1 MSPRST
7 LLTSAD
13 RRPAPRVLALAA
25 LASLAVHLVLL
36 QSTIRLPNRLEE
48 SPPLLATITELPPP
62 PAPAKTVAAPQPPK
76 PKHRRVVRAAPPVRL
91 ESPDPELLAAAT
103 PAPSPASTTAESA
116 AIPLESPDA
125 VPQPPLEETIPP
137 APSIAPPRELPPR
150 IDLAYR
156 AFLGTRGFLIGDA
169 VYRLEHSGSQYRIS
183 TVGEARGL
191 AALLFP
197 GEARAKSE
205 GAITADGLQ
214 PVSYSVERT
223 SGNRREA
230 ASFDWESGMVQLNGD
245 QSAPLELPTFDPLV
259 VLWQFYFAPPAQ
271 DETEFNIA
279 TTRKVYHVT
288 FRRVGTEKIT
298 LPFGD
303 VDTEVWKRVDADST
317 IQAQVWLAPSLRYVA
332 VKLRLSNARATV
344 EGLLDSIRVDD
355 TVAQR

>member
-1 MSPRST
+1 MSSRIAFFASFDQQPGS
-7 LLTSAD
+7 
-13 RRPAPRVLALAA
+13 RVLAVAA
-25 LASLAVHLVLL
+25 LASLAVHIALL
-36 QSTIRLPNRLEE
+36 QSTIRLPDRIEE

-62 PAPAKTVAAPQPPK
+62 PAPVETLAPQPPK
-76 PKHRRVVRAAPPVRL
+76 PKHRRVVRAAPRVPV

-103 PAPSPASTTAESA
+103 PAPTSASSTAESMA
-116 AIPLESPDA
+116 SPLESPDA
-125 VPQPPLEETIPP
+125 VAPPPLEEAIPA
-137 APSIAPPRELPPR
+137 APSMAPPRELPPR

-214 PVSYSVERT
+214 PTSYSVERT
-223 SGNRREA
+223 NRREA
-230 ASFDWESGMVQLNGD
+230 ASFDWETGMVQLNGD
-245 QSAPLELPTFDPLV
+245 QSVPLELPTFDPLV
-259 VLWQFYFAPPAQ
+259 VLWQFYFSPPAQ
-271 DETEFNIA
+271 DQTEFNIA
-279 TTRKVYHVT
+279 TTRRIYHVT
-288 FRRVGTEKIT
+288 FRRIGAEKIT

-303 VDTEVWKRVDADST
+303 VDTEIWKRVDANST
-317 IQAQVWLAPSLRYVA
+317 VEAQVWLAPSLRYVA

-355 TVAQR
+355 TVAQQ

>member
-1 MSPRST
+1 MSSRIASFASFDPRPGS
-7 LLTSAD
+7 
-13 RRPAPRVLALAA
+13 RVLAVAA
-25 LASLAVHLVLL
+25 LASLAVHIVLL
-36 QSTIRLPNRLEE
+36 QSTIRLPDRIEE

-62 PAPAKTVAAPQPPK
+62 PAPVATPSPVK
-76 PKHRRVVRAAPPVRL
+76 PKHRRVVRAAPPVPV
-91 ESPDPELLAAAT
+91 ETPAPEVVAAAT
-103 PAPSPASTTAESA
+103 PVPEPVREPESVAP
-116 AIPLESPDA
+116 
-125 VPQPPLEETIPP
+125 PPLEEAIPA
-137 APSIAPPRELPPR
+137 APSLAPPRELPPR

-214 PVSYSVERT
+214 PTNYSVERT
-223 SGNRREA
+223 NRREA

-259 VLWQFYFAPPAQ
+259 VLWQFYFSPPAQ
-271 DETEFNIA
+271 DQIEFNIA
-279 TTRKVYHVT
+279 TTRRIYHVT
-288 FRRVGTEKIT
+288 FRRIGTEKIT

-303 VDTEVWKRVDADST
+303 FDTEIWKRVDADST
-317 IQAQVWLAPSLRYVA
+317 VQAQIWLAPSLRYVA

-355 TVAQR
+355 TVAQQ

>member
-1 MSPRST
+1 MSSRIASFASFDPRPGS
-7 LLTSAD
+7 
-13 RRPAPRVLALAA
+13 RVLAVAA
-25 LASLAVHLVLL
+25 LASLAVHIVLL
-36 QSTIRLPNRLEE
+36 QSTIRLPDRIEE

-62 PAPAKTVAAPQPPK
+62 PAPVATPSPVK
-76 PKHRRVVRAAPPVRL
+76 PKHRRVVRAAPPVPV
-91 ESPDPELLAAAT
+91 ETPAPEVVAAAT
-103 PAPSPASTTAESA
+103 PVPEPVREPESVAP
-116 AIPLESPDA
+116 
-125 VPQPPLEETIPP
+125 PPLEEAIPA
-137 APSIAPPRELPPR
+137 APSLAPPRELPPR

-214 PVSYSVERT
+214 PTNYSVERT
-223 SGNRREA
+223 NRREA

-259 VLWQFYFAPPAQ
+259 VLWQFYFSPPAQ
-271 DETEFNIA
+271 DQIEFNIA
-279 TTRKVYHVT
+279 TTRRIYHVT
-288 FRRVGTEKIT
+288 FRRIGTEKIT

-303 VDTEVWKRVDADST
+303 VDTEIWKRVDADST
-317 IQAQVWLAPSLRYVA
+317 VQAQIWLAPSLRHVA

-355 TVAQR
+355 TVAQQ

>member
-1 MSPRST
+1 MSSRIASFASFDPRPGS
-7 LLTSAD
+7 
-13 RRPAPRVLALAA
+13 RVLAVAA
-25 LASLAVHLVLL
+25 LASLAVHIVLL
-36 QSTIRLPNRLEE
+36 QSTIRLPDRIEE

-62 PAPAKTVAAPQPPK
+62 PAPVATPSPVK
-76 PKHRRVVRAAPPVRL
+76 PKHRRVVRAAPPVPV
-91 ESPDPELLAAAT
+91 ETPAPEVVAAAT
-103 PAPSPASTTAESA
+103 PVSEPVREPEPVAP
-116 AIPLESPDA
+116 
-125 VPQPPLEETIPP
+125 PPLEEAIPA
-137 APSIAPPRELPPR
+137 APSLAPPRELPPR

-214 PVSYSVERT
+214 PTNYSVERT
-223 SGNRREA
+223 NRREA

-259 VLWQFYFAPPAQ
+259 VLWQFYFSPPAQ
-271 DETEFNIA
+271 DQIEFNIA
-279 TTRKVYHVT
+279 TTRRIYHVT
-288 FRRVGTEKIT
+288 FRRIGTEKIT

-303 VDTEVWKRVDADST
+303 VDTEIWKRVDADST
-317 IQAQVWLAPSLRYVA
+317 VQAQIWLAPSLRYVA

-355 TVAQR
+355 TVAQQ

>member
-1 MSPRST
+1 MSSRSAFFA
-7 LLTSAD
+7 SSD
-13 RRPAPRVLALAA
+13 RWPASRVLAVAA
-25 LASLAVHLVLL
+25 LASLAVHIALL
-36 QSTIRLPNRLEE
+36 QSPIRLPDRVDE
-48 SPPLLATITELPPP
+48 SPPLVATITELPPP
-62 PAPAKTVAAPQPPK
+62 PAPVETRAPAK
-76 PKHRRVVRAAPPVRL
+76 PKHRRAVPAAPPVPV
-91 ESPDPELLAAAT
+91 ETPAPEVAAAAT
-103 PAPSPASTTAESA
+103 AVAEPVREPEPVAP
-116 AIPLESPDA
+116 
-125 VPQPPLEETIPP
+125 PPLEEAIP
-137 APSIAPPRELPPR
+137 ATPSLAPPRELPPR

-156 AFLGTRGFLIGDA
+156 AYLGTRGFLIGDA

-214 PVSYSVERT
+214 PTSYSVERS

-245 QSAPLELPTFDPLV
+245 QSVPLELPTFDPLV

-271 DETEFNIA
+271 DQTEFNIA
-279 TTRKVYHVT
+279 TTRKIYHVT
-288 FRRVGTEKIT
+288 FRRVGAEKIT

-303 VDTEVWKRVDADST
+303 VDTEIWKRVDADST

-344 EGLLDSIRVDD
+344 EGLLESIRVDD
-355 TVAQR
+355 TVAQQ

>member
-1 MSPRST
+1 
-7 LLTSAD
+7 
-13 RRPAPRVLALAA
+13 
-25 LASLAVHLVLL
+25 LASLAVHIVLL
-36 QSTIRLPNRLEE
+36 QSTIRLPDRIEE

-62 PAPAKTVAAPQPPK
+62 PAPVATPSPVK
-76 PKHRRVVRAAPPVRL
+76 PKHRRVVRAAPPVPV
-91 ESPDPELLAAAT
+91 ETPAPEVVAAAT
-103 PAPSPASTTAESA
+103 PVPEPVREPEPVAP
-116 AIPLESPDA
+116 
-125 VPQPPLEETIPP
+125 PPLEEAIPA
-137 APSIAPPRELPPR
+137 APSLAPPRELPPR
-150 IDLAYR
+150 IDLVYR

-214 PVSYSVERT
+214 PTNYSVERT
-223 SGNRREA
+223 NRREA

-271 DETEFNIA
+271 DQTEFNIA
-279 TTRKVYHVT
+279 TTRKIYHVT
-288 FRRVGTEKIT
+288 FRRIGAEKIT

-303 VDTEVWKRVDADST
+303 VDTEIWKRVDPDST

-355 TVAQR
+355 TVAQQ

>member
-1 MSPRST
+1 MSSRSAFFA
-7 LLTSAD
+7 SSD
-13 RRPAPRVLALAA
+13 RPPASRVLALAA
-25 LASLAVHLVLL
+25 LASLAVHIALL
-36 QSTIRLPNRLEE
+36 QSPIRLPDRVDE
-48 SPPLLATITELPPP
+48 SSPLVATITELPPP
-62 PAPAKTVAAPQPPK
+62 PAPVETRAPAK
-76 PKHRRVVRAAPPVRL
+76 PKHRRAVPVAPPVPV
-91 ESPDPELLAAAT
+91 ETPAPEVVAAAT
-103 PAPSPASTTAESA
+103 AVAEPVREPEPVAP
-116 AIPLESPDA
+116 
-125 VPQPPLEETIPP
+125 PPLEESIPP
-137 APSIAPPRELPPR
+137 APSLAPPRELPPR

-156 AFLGTRGFLIGDA
+156 AYLGTRGFLIGDA

-214 PVSYSVERT
+214 PTSYTVERT
-223 SGNRREA
+223 SGSRREA

-245 QSAPLELPTFDPLV
+245 QSVPLELPTFDPLV

-271 DETEFNIA
+271 DQTEFNIA
-279 TTRKVYHVT
+279 TTRKIYHVT
-288 FRRVGTEKIT
+288 FRRIGAEKIT

-303 VDTEVWKRVDADST
+303 VDTEIWKRVDTDST

-344 EGLLDSIRVDD
+344 EGRLDSIRVDD
-355 TVAQR
+355 TVAQQ

>member
-1 MSPRST
+1 MSSRIASFASFDPRPGS
-7 LLTSAD
+7 
-13 RRPAPRVLALAA
+13 RVLAVAA
-25 LASLAVHLVLL
+25 LASLAVHIVLL
-36 QSTIRLPNRLEE
+36 QSTIRLPDRIEE

-62 PAPAKTVAAPQPPK
+62 PAPVATPSPVK
-76 PKHRRVVRAAPPVRL
+76 PKHRRVVRAAPPVPV
-91 ESPDPELLAAAT
+91 ETPAPEVVAAAT
-103 PAPSPASTTAESA
+103 PVSEPVREPEPVAP
-116 AIPLESPDA
+116 
-125 VPQPPLEETIPP
+125 PPLEEAIPA
-137 APSIAPPRELPPR
+137 APSLAPPRELPPR

-214 PVSYSVERT
+214 PTNYSVERT
-223 SGNRREA
+223 NRREA

-259 VLWQFYFAPPAQ
+259 VLWQFYFSPPAQ
-271 DETEFNIA
+271 DQIEFNIA
-279 TTRKVYHVT
+279 TTRRIYHVT
-288 FRRVGTEKIT
+288 FRRIGTEKIT

-303 VDTEVWKRVDADST
+303 FDTEIWKRVDADST
-317 IQAQVWLAPSLRYVA
+317 VQAQIWLAPSLRYVA

-355 TVAQR
+355 TVAQQ

>member
-1 MSPRST
+1 MSLRSA
-7 LLTSAD
+7 LSTSSD
-13 RRPAPRVLALAA
+13 RRPASRVLAVAA
-25 LASLAVHLVLL
+25 LASLAVHIALL
-36 QSTIRLPNRLEE
+36 QSPFRLPDRGDD

-62 PAPAKTVAAPQPPK
+62 PKPVETRAPQPPK
-76 PKHRRVVRAAPPVRL
+76 PKHRRVVRTAPPVPV
-91 ESPDPELLAAAT
+91 ETPAPETVAAAT
-103 PAPSPASTTAESA
+103 PVPAPEPVREPEPVA
-116 AIPLESPDA
+116 P
-125 VPQPPLEETIPP
+125 PPLEEAIPP
-137 APSIAPPRELPPR
+137 APSLAPPRELPPR

-230 ASFDWESGMVQLNGD
+230 ASFDWESGMVELNGD

-279 TTRKVYHVT
+279 TTRKIYHVT
-288 FRRVGTEKIT
+288 FRRIGAEKIT

-303 VDTEVWKRVDADST
+303 VDTEIWKRVDPDST

-355 TVAQR
+355 TVAQQ

>member
-1 MSPRST
+1 MSSRIAFFT
-7 LLTSAD
+7 FFD
-13 RRPAPRVLALAA
+13 QRPGSRVLAVAA
-25 LASLAVHLVLL
+25 LASLAVHIALL
-36 QSTIRLPNRLEE
+36 QSTIRLPDRVEE

-62 PAPAKTVAAPQPPK
+62 PALVEKPAPVK
-76 PKHRRVVRAAPPVRL
+76 PKHRRVVRAAPAAPV
-91 ESPDPELLAAAT
+91 ETPAPEVVAAAT
-103 PAPSPASTTAESA
+103 PVPEPVREPEPVAP
-116 AIPLESPDA
+116 
-125 VPQPPLEETIPP
+125 PPLEEAIPA
-137 APSIAPPRELPPR
+137 APSLAPPRELPPR

-214 PVSYSVERT
+214 PTNYSVERT
-223 SGNRREA
+223 NRREA

-259 VLWQFYFAPPAQ
+259 VLWQFYFSPPAQ
-271 DETEFNIA
+271 DQIEFNIA
-279 TTRKVYHVT
+279 TTRRIYHVT
-288 FRRVGTEKIT
+288 FRRIGTEKIT

-303 VDTEVWKRVDADST
+303 FDTEIWKRVDADST
-317 IQAQVWLAPSLRYVA
+317 VQAQIWLAPSLRYVA

-355 TVAQR
+355 TVAQQ

>member
-1 MSPRST
+1 
-7 LLTSAD
+7 
-13 RRPAPRVLALAA
+13 VAA
-25 LASLAVHLVLL
+25 LASLAVHIVLL
-36 QSTIRLPNRLEE
+36 QSTIRLPDRIEE

-62 PAPAKTVAAPQPPK
+62 PAPVATPSPVK
-76 PKHRRVVRAAPPVRL
+76 PKHRRVVRAAPPVPV
-91 ESPDPELLAAAT
+91 ETPAPEVVAAAT
-103 PAPSPASTTAESA
+103 PVPEPVREPEPVAP
-116 AIPLESPDA
+116 
-125 VPQPPLEETIPP
+125 PPLEEAIPA
-137 APSIAPPRELPPR
+137 APSLAPPRELPPR

-214 PVSYSVERT
+214 PTNYSVERT
-223 SGNRREA
+223 NRREA

-259 VLWQFYFAPPAQ
+259 VLWQFYFSPPAQ
-271 DETEFNIA
+271 DQIEFNIA
-279 TTRKVYHVT
+279 TTRRIYHVT
-288 FRRVGTEKIT
+288 FRRIGTEKIT

-303 VDTEVWKRVDADST
+303 FDTEIWKRVDADST
-317 IQAQVWLAPSLRYVA
+317 VQAQIWLAPSLRYVA

-355 TVAQR
+355 TVAQQ

>member
-1 MSPRST
+1 MSSRIA
-7 LLTSAD
+7 LLASFD
-13 RRPAPRVLALAA
+13 QRPASRVLAVAA
-25 LASLAVHLVLL
+25 LASLAVHIALL
-36 QSTIRLPNRLEE
+36 QTTIRLPDRLQE
-48 SPPLLATITELPPP
+48 SEPLLATITELPPP
-62 PAPAKTVAAPQPPK
+62 PAPVETLAPQPPK
-76 PKHRRVVRAAPPVRL
+76 PKHRRVVRAAPAVPV
-91 ESPDPELLAAAT
+91 ETPAPEVVAAAT
-103 PAPSPASTTAESA
+103 PVPVPEPVREPEPVAP
-116 AIPLESPDA
+116 
-125 VPQPPLEETIPP
+125 PPLEEAIPA
-137 APSIAPPRELPPR
+137 APSLAPPRELPPR

-214 PVSYSVERT
+214 PTSYSVERI
-223 SGNRREA
+223 NRREA

-259 VLWQFYFAPPAQ
+259 VLWQFYFSPPAQ
-271 DETEFNIA
+271 DQTEFNIA
-279 TTRKVYHVT
+279 TTRKIYHVT
-288 FRRVGTEKIT
+288 FRRVGAEKIT

-303 VDTEVWKRVDADST
+303 VDTEIWKRVDADST
-317 IQAQVWLAPSLRYVA
+317 VEAQVWLAPSLRYVA

-355 TVAQR
+355 TVAQQ

>member
-1 MSPRST
+1 MSLRNALSPS
-7 LLTSAD
+7 SD
-13 RRPAPRVLALAA
+13 PRPASRVLAVAA
-25 LASLAVHLVLL
+25 LASLAVHIALL
-36 QSTIRLPNRLEE
+36 QSPFRLPDRVDD

-62 PAPAKTVAAPQPPK
+62 PKPVETRAPPPAK
-76 PKHRRVVRAAPPVRL
+76 PKHRRAVRAAPPVPV
-91 ESPDPELLAAAT
+91 ENPAPETVAAAT
-103 PAPSPASTTAESA
+103 PVPAPEPVREPEPAA
-116 AIPLESPDA
+116 P
-125 VPQPPLEETIPP
+125 PPLEEAIPP
-137 APSIAPPRELPPR
+137 APSLAPPRELPPR

-214 PVSYSVERT
+214 PTSYSVERT

-279 TTRKVYHVT
+279 TTRKIYHVT
-288 FRRVGTEKIT
+288 FRRIGTEKIT

-303 VDTEVWKRVDADST
+303 VDTEIWKRVDADST

-355 TVAQR
+355 TVAQQ

>member
-1 MSPRST
+1 MSSRIASFASFDPRPGS
-7 LLTSAD
+7 
-13 RRPAPRVLALAA
+13 RVLAVAA
-25 LASLAVHLVLL
+25 LASLAVHIVLL
-36 QSTIRLPNRLEE
+36 QSTIRLPDRIEE

-62 PAPAKTVAAPQPPK
+62 PAPVATPSPVK
-76 PKHRRVVRAAPPVRL
+76 PKHRRVVRAAPPVPV
-91 ESPDPELLAAAT
+91 ETPAPEVVAAAT
-103 PAPSPASTTAESA
+103 PVPEPVREPEPVAP
-116 AIPLESPDA
+116 
-125 VPQPPLEETIPP
+125 PPLEEAIPA
-137 APSIAPPRELPPR
+137 APSLAPPRELPPR

-214 PVSYSVERT
+214 PTNYSVERT
-223 SGNRREA
+223 NRREA

-259 VLWQFYFAPPAQ
+259 VLWQFYFSPPAQ
-271 DETEFNIA
+271 DQIEFNIA
-279 TTRKVYHVT
+279 TTRRIYHVT
-288 FRRVGTEKIT
+288 FRRIGTEKIT

-303 VDTEVWKRVDADST
+303 VDTEIWKRVDADST
-317 IQAQVWLAPSLRYVA
+317 VQAQIWLAPSLRHVA

-355 TVAQR
+355 TVAQQ

>member
-1 MSPRST
+1 MSSRIASFASFDPRPGS
-7 LLTSAD
+7 
-13 RRPAPRVLALAA
+13 RVLAVAA
-25 LASLAVHLVLL
+25 LASLAVHIVLL
-36 QSTIRLPNRLEE
+36 QSTIRLPDRIEE

-62 PAPAKTVAAPQPPK
+62 PAPVATPSPVK
-76 PKHRRVVRAAPPVRL
+76 PKHRRVVRAAPPVPV
-91 ESPDPELLAAAT
+91 ETPAPEVVAAAT
-103 PAPSPASTTAESA
+103 PVPEPVREPESVAP
-116 AIPLESPDA
+116 
-125 VPQPPLEETIPP
+125 PPLEEAIPA
-137 APSIAPPRELPPR
+137 APSLAPPRELPPR

-214 PVSYSVERT
+214 PTNYSVERT
-223 SGNRREA
+223 NRREA

-259 VLWQFYFAPPAQ
+259 VLWQFYFSPPAQ
-271 DETEFNIA
+271 DQIEFNIA
-279 TTRKVYHVT
+279 TTRRIYHVT
-288 FRRVGTEKIT
+288 FRRIGTEKIT

-303 VDTEVWKRVDADST
+303 VDTEIWKRVDADST
-317 IQAQVWLAPSLRYVA
+317 VQAQIWLAPSLRYVA

-355 TVAQR
+355 TVAQQ

>member
-1 MSPRST
+1 MSSRIAFFASV
-7 LLTSAD
+7 D
-13 RRPAPRVLALAA
+13 RRPASRVLAVAA
-25 LASLAVHLVLL
+25 LASLAVHIALL
-36 QSTIRLPNRLEE
+36 QTTIRLPDRLQE
-48 SPPLLATITELPPP
+48 SEPLLATITELPPP
-62 PAPAKTVAAPQPPK
+62 PAPVDTLAPQPPK
-76 PKHRRVVRAAPPVRL
+76 PKHRRVVRAAP
-91 ESPDPELLAAAT
+91 AALVET
-103 PAPSPASTTAESA
+103 PAPEVVAAST
-116 AIPLESPDA
+116 P
-125 VPQPPLEETIPP
+125 VPVPEPVREPEPVAPPPLEEAIPA
-137 APSIAPPRELPPR
+137 APSLAPPRELPPR

-205 GAITADGLQ
+205 GAIPADGLQ
-214 PVSYSVERT
+214 PTSYSVERT
-223 SGNRREA
+223 SVNRREA

-259 VLWQFYFAPPAQ
+259 VLWQFYFSPPAQ
-271 DETEFNIA
+271 DQTEFNIA
-279 TTRKVYHVT
+279 TTRKIYHVT
-288 FRRVGTEKIT
+288 FRRVGAEKIT

-303 VDTEVWKRVDADST
+303 VDTEIWKRVDADST
-317 IQAQVWLAPSLRYVA
+317 VEAQVWLAPSLRYVA

-355 TVAQR
+355 TVAQQ

>member
-1 MSPRST
+1 MSSRI
-7 LLTSAD
+7 AFFAFFD
-13 RRPAPRVLALAA
+13 QRPGSRVLAVAA
-25 LASLAVHLVLL
+25 LASLAVHIALL
-36 QSTIRLPNRLEE
+36 QSTIRLPDRLEE

-62 PAPAKTVAAPQPPK
+62 PAPVEKPAPVK
-76 PKHRRVVRAAPPVRL
+76 PKHRRVVRAAPAAPV
-91 ESPDPELLAAAT
+91 ETPAPEVVAAAT
-103 PAPSPASTTAESA
+103 PVPEPVREPEPVAP
-116 AIPLESPDA
+116 
-125 VPQPPLEETIPP
+125 PPLEEAIPA
-137 APSIAPPRELPPR
+137 APSLAPPRELPLR

-214 PVSYSVERT
+214 PTNYSVERT
-223 SGNRREA
+223 NRREA

-259 VLWQFYFAPPAQ
+259 VLWQFYFSPPAQ
-271 DETEFNIA
+271 DQIEFNIA
-279 TTRKVYHVT
+279 TTRKIYHVT
-288 FRRVGTEKIT
+288 FRRIGAEKIT

-303 VDTEVWKRVDADST
+303 VDTEIWKRVDADST
-317 IQAQVWLAPSLRYVA
+317 VQAQIWLAPSLRYVA

-355 TVAQR
+355 TIAQQ

>member
-1 MSPRST
+1 MSSRIASFASFDPRPGS
-7 LLTSAD
+7 
-13 RRPAPRVLALAA
+13 RVLAVAA
-25 LASLAVHLVLL
+25 LASLAVHIVLL
-36 QSTIRLPNRLEE
+36 QSTIRLPDRIEE

-62 PAPAKTVAAPQPPK
+62 PAPVATPSPVK
-76 PKHRRVVRAAPPVRL
+76 PKHRRVVRAAPPVPV
-91 ESPDPELLAAAT
+91 ETPAPEVVAAAT
-103 PAPSPASTTAESA
+103 PVPEPVAP
-116 AIPLESPDA
+116 
-125 VPQPPLEETIPP
+125 PPLEEAIPA
-137 APSIAPPRELPPR
+137 APSLAPPRELPPR

-197 GEARAKSE
+197 GEARARSE

-355 TVAQR
+355 TVAQQ

>member
-1 MSPRST
+1 MSLRSA
-7 LLTSAD
+7 LSTSSD
-13 RRPAPRVLALAA
+13 RRPASRVLAVAA
-25 LASLAVHLVLL
+25 LASLAVHIALL
-36 QSTIRLPNRLEE
+36 QTTIRLPNGVEE

-62 PAPAKTVAAPQPPK
+62 PAPAETLAPQPPK
-76 PKHRRVVRAAPPVRL
+76 PKHRRVVRAASPVPV
-91 ESPDPELLAAAT
+91 ETPAPEIVAAAT
-103 PAPSPASTTAESA
+103 PVPDPVPELVREPEPVAP
-116 AIPLESPDA
+116 
-125 VPQPPLEETIPP
+125 PPLEETIPP
-137 APSIAPPRELPPR
+137 APSLAPPRELPPR

-205 GAITADGLQ
+205 GAITSDGLQ
-214 PVSYSVERT
+214 PTSYSVERT

-279 TTRKVYHVT
+279 TTRKIYHVT
-288 FRRVGTEKIT
+288 FRRVGAEKIT

-303 VDTEVWKRVDADST
+303 VDTEIWKRVDADST

-355 TVAQR
+355 TVAQQ

>member
-1 MSPRST
+1 MRSARST
-7 LLTSAD
+7 SSD
-13 RRPAPRVLALAA
+13 PRPASRVLAVAA
-25 LASLAVHLVLL
+25 LASLAVHIALL
-36 QSTIRLPNRLEE
+36 QSPFRLPDRVDD

-62 PAPAKTVAAPQPPK
+62 PKPVETRAPPPPR
-76 PKHRRVVRAAPPVRL
+76 PKHRRVVHAAPPVPV
-91 ESPDPELLAAAT
+91 ETPAPETVAAAT
-103 PAPSPASTTAESA
+103 PVPAPEPVREPEPVA
-116 AIPLESPDA
+116 P
-125 VPQPPLEETIPP
+125 PPLEEAIPP
-137 APSIAPPRELPPR
+137 APSLAPPRELPPR

-183 TVGEARGL
+183 TIGEARGL

-230 ASFDWESGMVQLNGD
+230 ASFDWESGMVELNGD

-259 VLWQFYFAPPAQ
+259 VLWQFYFSPPSQ

-279 TTRKVYHVT
+279 TTRKIYHVT
-288 FRRVGTEKIT
+288 FRRIGAEKIT

-303 VDTEVWKRVDADST
+303 VDTEIWKRVDPDST

-355 TVAQR
+355 TVAQQ

>member
-1 MSPRST
+1 MSPRTAFVAS
-7 LLTSAD
+7 SD
-13 RRPAPRVLALAA
+13 RRPASRVLAVAA
-25 LASLAVHLVLL
+25 LASLAVHIALL
-36 QSTIRLPNRLEE
+36 QSPIGLPGRVDE
-48 SPPLLATITELPPP
+48 SPPLVATITELPPP
-62 PAPAKTVAAPQPPK
+62 PAPVERLTPVK
-76 PKHRRVVRAAPPVRL
+76 PKHRRVVRAAPAVPL
-91 ESPDPELLAAAT
+91 ETPAPEVVAAAT
-103 PAPSPASTTAESA
+103 P
-116 AIPLESPDA
+116 
-125 VPQPPLEETIPP
+125 VPEPVPEPEPVVPPPLEEAIP
-137 APSIAPPRELPPR
+137 ATPSLAPPRELPPR

-214 PVSYSVERT
+214 PTSYSVERT

-259 VLWQFYFAPPAQ
+259 VLWQFYFAPPTQ
-271 DETEFNIA
+271 DQTEFNIA
-279 TTRKVYHVT
+279 TTRKIYHVT
-288 FRRVGTEKIT
+288 FRRVGAEKIT

-303 VDTEVWKRVDADST
+303 VDTEIWKRVDADST
-317 IQAQVWLAPSLRYVA
+317 IEAQIWLAPSLRYVA

-355 TVAQR
+355 TVAQQ

>member
-1 MSPRST
+1 MSLHST
-7 LLTSAD
+7 LWGSSD
-13 RRPAPRVLALAA
+13 RRPASRVLAVAA
-25 LASLAVHLVLL
+25 VASLAVHIALL
-36 QSTIRLPNRLEE
+36 QSPFRLPDRVDE

-62 PAPAKTVAAPQPPK
+62 PAPVETVAPQPAK
-76 PKHRRVVRAAPPVRL
+76 PKHRRVVRAAPPIPV
-91 ESPDPELLAAAT
+91 ESPAPETVADAT
-103 PAPSPASTTAESA
+103 PVPAAEPVREPDPVAP
-116 AIPLESPDA
+116 
-125 VPQPPLEETIPP
+125 PPLEEAIPP
-137 APSIAPPRELPPR
+137 APSMAPPRELPPR

-169 VYRLEHSGSQYRIS
+169 VYRLEHSGNQYRIS

-214 PVSYSVERT
+214 PTSYSVERT

-271 DETEFNIA
+271 DETQFNIA
-279 TTRKVYHVT
+279 TTRKIYHVT
-288 FRRVGTEKIT
+288 FRRIGAEKIT
-298 LPFGD
+298 LPFGE
-303 VDTEVWKRVDADST
+303 VDTEIWKRVDADST
-317 IQAQVWLAPSLRYVA
+317 IEAQVWLAPSLRYVA

-355 TVAQR
+355 TVAQQ

>member
-1 MSPRST
+1 MSSRSAFFA
-7 LLTSAD
+7 SSD
-13 RRPAPRVLALAA
+13 RPPASRVLALAA
-25 LASLAVHLVLL
+25 LASLAVHIALL
-36 QSTIRLPNRLEE
+36 QSPIRLPDRVDDS
-48 SPPLLATITELPPP
+48 SPLVATITELPPP
-62 PAPAKTVAAPQPPK
+62 PAPVETRAPAK
-76 PKHRRVVRAAPPVRL
+76 PKHRRAVPAAPPVPV
-91 ESPDPELLAAAT
+91 ETPAPEVAAAAT
-103 PAPSPASTTAESA
+103 AVAEPVREPEPVAP
-116 AIPLESPDA
+116 
-125 VPQPPLEETIPP
+125 PPLEEAIP
-137 APSIAPPRELPPR
+137 ATPSLAPPRELPSR

-156 AFLGTRGFLIGDA
+156 AYLGTRGFLIGDA

-214 PVSYSVERT
+214 PTSYSVERT

-245 QSAPLELPTFDPLV
+245 QSVPLELPTFDPLV

-271 DETEFNIA
+271 DQTEFNIA
-279 TTRKVYHVT
+279 TTRKIYHVT
-288 FRRVGTEKIT
+288 FRRIGAEKIT
-298 LPFGD
+298 LPFGE
-303 VDTEVWKRVDADST
+303 VDTEIWKRVDADST

-355 TVAQR
+355 TVAQQ

>member
-1 MSPRST
+1 MSSRIASFASFDPRPGS
-7 LLTSAD
+7 
-13 RRPAPRVLALAA
+13 RVLAVAA
-25 LASLAVHLVLL
+25 LASLAVHIVLL
-36 QSTIRLPNRLEE
+36 QSTIRLPDRIEE

-62 PAPAKTVAAPQPPK
+62 PAPVATPSPVK
-76 PKHRRVVRAAPPVRL
+76 PKHRRVVRAAPPVPV
-91 ESPDPELLAAAT
+91 ETPAPEVVAAAT
-103 PAPSPASTTAESA
+103 PVPEPVREPEPVAP
-116 AIPLESPDA
+116 
-125 VPQPPLEETIPP
+125 PPLEEAIPA
-137 APSIAPPRELPPR
+137 APSLAPPRELPPR

-214 PVSYSVERT
+214 PTNYSVERT
-223 SGNRREA
+223 NRREA

-259 VLWQFYFAPPAQ
+259 VLWQFYFSPPAQ
-271 DETEFNIA
+271 DQIEFNIA
-279 TTRKVYHVT
+279 TTRRIYHVT
-288 FRRVGTEKIT
+288 FRRIGTEKIT

-303 VDTEVWKRVDADST
+303 FDTEIWKRVDADST

-355 TVAQR
+355 TVAQQ

>member
-1 MSPRST
+1 MSSRIAF
-7 LLTSAD
+7 SASSD
-13 RRPAPRVLALAA
+13 QRPASRVLAVAA
-25 LASLAVHLVLL
+25 LASLAVHIVLL
-36 QSTIRLPNRLEE
+36 QSTIRLPDRIDE

-62 PAPAKTVAAPQPPK
+62 PAPLKTLAPQP
-76 PKHRRVVRAAPPVRL
+76 PKHRRVVRAAPRVPV

-103 PAPSPASTTAESA
+103 PASASSSSAAESTA
-116 AIPLESPDA
+116 TPLESPDA
-125 VPQPPLEETIPP
+125 IPPPPLEEAIPA
-137 APSIAPPRELPPR
+137 APSLAPPRELPPR
-150 IDLAYR
+150 IDLVYR

-169 VYRLEHSGSQYRIS
+169 VYRLEHSGSQYHIS

-214 PVSYSVERT
+214 PTSYSVERT

-271 DETEFNIA
+271 DQTEFNIA
-279 TTRKVYHVT
+279 TTRRIYHVT
-288 FRRVGTEKIT
+288 FRRVGAEKIT

-303 VDTEVWKRVDADST
+303 VDTEIWKRVDPDST

-355 TVAQR
+355 TVAQQ

>member
-1 MSPRST
+1 MSSRSA
-7 LLTSAD
+7 LLASFD
-13 RRPAPRVLALAA
+13 QRPASRVLAVAA
-25 LASLAVHLVLL
+25 LASLAVHIALL
-36 QSTIRLPNRLEE
+36 QTTIRLPDRLQE
-48 SPPLLATITELPPP
+48 SEPLLATITELPPP
-62 PAPAKTVAAPQPPK
+62 PAPVETLAPQAPK
-76 PKHRRVVRAAPPVRL
+76 PKHRRVVRAAPAVPVETL
-91 ESPDPELLAAAT
+91 APEVVAAAT
-103 PAPSPASTTAESA
+103 PLPVPEPVRESEPVAP
-116 AIPLESPDA
+116 
-125 VPQPPLEETIPP
+125 PPLEEAIPA
-137 APSIAPPRELPPR
+137 APSLAPPRELPPR

-214 PVSYSVERT
+214 PTSYSVERI
-223 SGNRREA
+223 NRREA

-259 VLWQFYFAPPAQ
+259 VLWQFYFSPPAQ
-271 DETEFNIA
+271 DQTEFNIA
-279 TTRKVYHVT
+279 TTRRIYHVT
-288 FRRVGTEKIT
+288 FRRIGAEKIT

-303 VDTEVWKRVDADST
+303 VDTEIWKRVDADST
-317 IQAQVWLAPSLRYVA
+317 VQAQVWLAPSLRYVA

-355 TVAQR
+355 TVAQQ

>member
-1 MSPRST
+1 MSSRIAFLAS
-7 LLTSAD
+7 SD
-13 RRPAPRVLALAA
+13 RRPASRVLAVAA
-25 LASLAVHLVLL
+25 LASLAVHIVLL
-36 QSTIRLPNRLEE
+36 QSTIRLPDRIEE

-62 PAPAKTVAAPQPPK
+62 PAPVEKPAPVK
-76 PKHRRVVRAAPPVRL
+76 PKHRRVVRAAPAAPV
-91 ESPDPELLAAAT
+91 ETPAPEVVAAAT
-103 PAPSPASTTAESA
+103 PVPEPVREPEPVAP
-116 AIPLESPDA
+116 
-125 VPQPPLEETIPP
+125 PPLEEAIPA
-137 APSIAPPRELPPR
+137 APSLAPPRELPPR

-214 PVSYSVERT
+214 PTNYSVERT
-223 SGNRREA
+223 NRREA

-259 VLWQFYFAPPAQ
+259 VLWQFYFSPPAQ
-271 DETEFNIA
+271 DQIEFNIA
-279 TTRKVYHVT
+279 TTRRIYHVT
-288 FRRVGTEKIT
+288 FRRIGTEKIT

-303 VDTEVWKRVDADST
+303 FDTEIWKRVDADST
-317 IQAQVWLAPSLRYVA
+317 VQAQVWLAPSLRYVA

-355 TVAQR
+355 TVAQQ

>member
-1 MSPRST
+1 MSSRIALFASFDPRPGS
-7 LLTSAD
+7 
-13 RRPAPRVLALAA
+13 RVLAVAA
-25 LASLAVHLVLL
+25 LASLAVHIALL
-36 QSTIRLPNRLEE
+36 QTTIRLPDRLQE
-48 SPPLLATITELPPP
+48 SEPLLATITELPPP
-62 PAPAKTVAAPQPPK
+62 PAPVETLAPQPPK
-76 PKHRRVVRAAPPVRL
+76 PKHRRVVRAAPAVPV
-91 ESPDPELLAAAT
+91 ETPAPEVVAAAT
-103 PAPSPASTTAESA
+103 PVPEPVRETEPVAP
-116 AIPLESPDA
+116 
-125 VPQPPLEETIPP
+125 PPLEEAIPA
-137 APSIAPPRELPPR
+137 APSLAPPRELPPR

-214 PVSYSVERT
+214 PTSYSVERI
-223 SGNRREA
+223 NRREA

-259 VLWQFYFAPPAQ
+259 VLWQFYFSPPAQ
-271 DETEFNIA
+271 DQTEFNIA
-279 TTRKVYHVT
+279 TTRRIYHVT
-288 FRRVGTEKIT
+288 FRRIGAEKIT

-303 VDTEVWKRVDADST
+303 VDTEIWKRVDADST
-317 IQAQVWLAPSLRYVA
+317 VQAQVWLAPSLRYVA

-355 TVAQR
+355 TVAQQ

>member
-1 MSPRST
+1 MFPRST
-7 LLTSAD
+7 LLTSTE

-25 LASLAVHLVLL
+25 LASLAVHIALL
-36 QSTIRLPNRLEE
+36 QSTIRLPDRVEE
-48 SPPLLATITELPPP
+48 PVPLQATITELPPP
-62 PAPAKTVAAPQPPK
+62 PAPAETVAPRPPK
-76 PKHRRVVRAAPPVRL
+76 PKHRRVVRAAPPVRV

-103 PAPSPASTTAESA
+103 PAPTPSPTIAESA

-125 VPQPPLEETIPP
+125 VPPPPLEETIPP
-137 APSIAPPRELPPR
+137 APSLAPPRELPPR

-197 GEARAKSE
+197 GEARARSE

-355 TVAQR
+355 TVAQQ

>member
-1 MSPRST
+1 MSSRSAFFA
-7 LLTSAD
+7 SSD
-13 RRPAPRVLALAA
+13 RPPASRVLALAA
-25 LASLAVHLVLL
+25 LASLAVHIALL
-36 QSTIRLPNRLEE
+36 QSPIRLPDRVDE
-48 SPPLLATITELPPP
+48 SPPLVATITELPPP
-62 PAPAKTVAAPQPPK
+62 PAPVETRAPAK
-76 PKHRRVVRAAPPVRL
+76 PKHRRAVPAAPPVPV
-91 ESPDPELLAAAT
+91 ETPAPEVAAAAT
-103 PAPSPASTTAESA
+103 AVAEPVREPEPVAP
-116 AIPLESPDA
+116 
-125 VPQPPLEETIPP
+125 PPLEEAIP
-137 APSIAPPRELPPR
+137 ATPSLAPPRELPPR

-156 AFLGTRGFLIGDA
+156 AYLGTRGFLIGDA

-214 PVSYSVERT
+214 PTSYSVERT

-245 QSAPLELPTFDPLV
+245 QSVPLELPTFDPLV

-271 DETEFNIA
+271 DQTEFNIA
-279 TTRKVYHVT
+279 TTRKIYHVT
-288 FRRVGTEKIT
+288 FRRIGAEKIT
-298 LPFGD
+298 LPFGE
-303 VDTEVWKRVDADST
+303 VDTEIWKRVDADST

-355 TVAQR
+355 TVAQQ

>member
-1 MSPRST
+1 MSQRSA
-7 LLTSAD
+7 LAASSD
-13 RRPAPRVLALAA
+13 RRPASRVLAAA
-25 LASLAVHLVLL
+25 VLASLAVHVALL
-36 QSTIRLPNRLEE
+36 QSSIRLPDRIDP

-62 PAPAKTVAAPQPPK
+62 PAPVEKRPPAK
-76 PKHRRVVRAAPPVRL
+76 PKHRHLVRAAPPALV
-91 ESPDPELLAAAT
+91 ETPAPEVVAAAT
-103 PAPSPASTTAESA
+103 APPQSVTASPAFTD
-116 AIPLESPDA
+116 PV
-125 VPQPPLEETIPP
+125 VPPPIEEAIPP
-137 APSIAPPRELPPR
+137 APSLAPPRELPPR

-197 GEARAKSE
+197 GEARAISE
-205 GAITADGLQ
+205 GAITAEGLQ
-214 PVSYSVERT
+214 PSSYSVERT

-271 DETEFNIA
+271 DQAKFNIA
-279 TTRKVYHVT
+279 TTRKIYHVT
-288 FRRVGTEKIT
+288 FRRVGAEKIT

-303 VDTEVWKRVDADST
+303 VDTEIWKRVDADST
-317 IQAQVWLAPSLRYVA
+317 VQAQVWLAPSLRYVA

-355 TVAQR
+355 TVAQQ

>member
-1 MSPRST
+1 MSSRIA
-7 LLTSAD
+7 LLAFFD
-13 RRPAPRVLALAA
+13 QRPGSRVLAVAA
-25 LASLAVHLVLL
+25 LASLAVHIALL
-36 QSTIRLPNRLEE
+36 QTTIRLPDRLQEPE
-48 SPPLLATITELPPP
+48 PLLATITELPPP
-62 PAPAKTVAAPQPPK
+62 PAPVETLAPQPPK
-76 PKHRRVVRAAPPVRL
+76 PKHRRVVRAAPAVPV
-91 ESPDPELLAAAT
+91 ETPAPEVVAAAT
-103 PAPSPASTTAESA
+103 PVPVPEPVRESEPVAP
-116 AIPLESPDA
+116 
-125 VPQPPLEETIPP
+125 PPLEEAIPA
-137 APSIAPPRELPPR
+137 APSLAPPRELPPR

-214 PVSYSVERT
+214 PTSYSVERI
-223 SGNRREA
+223 NRREA

-259 VLWQFYFAPPAQ
+259 VLWQFYFSPPAQ
-271 DETEFNIA
+271 DQTEFNIA
-279 TTRKVYHVT
+279 TTRKIYHVT
-288 FRRVGTEKIT
+288 FRRVGAEKIT

-303 VDTEVWKRVDADST
+303 VDTEIWKRVDADST
-317 IQAQVWLAPSLRYVA
+317 VEAQVWLAPSLRYVA

-355 TVAQR
+355 TVAQQ